1 MLCGSLTVVNP
12 GLLRALRTP
21 GTTRQ
26 RESVLL
32 TALDAPLERFHQVSA
47 SPGVFPL
54 IFPAAVRVFMSHL

>member
-1 MLCGSLTVVNP
+1 MLCGSFLVVNP

-21 GTTRQ
+21 GTARQ

-32 TALDAPLERFHQVSA
+32 TALDAPLELLHQVPA
-47 SPGVFPL
+47 RPGVFPL